1 MSQSDDYTTTQFL
14 YTKLKCIVLLTGL
27 LSDKNDFTIEIVL
40 TLLALGRVLRYTTS
54 RSSRSEFDLSYWT
67 PGDILSTNNQRRLTI
82 SANSSD
88 LDHVNHSVDFIDT
101 VSSYYQGLTSHYD
114 EGLTSL
120 IVYFA
125 SLDQILKTLAVWG
138 TFLKSHVPT
147 LQCSAT
153 YLLMVPTDLEH
164 DKCHVWGTCLTSF
177 WSNLQCSVLDLLHN
191 GPQDSELMMISRMI
205 GKYELNLC
213 KILVSSI
220 LCDII
225 TRRGLKLLVNGQ
237 RFLIINVL
245 FKILVSSGILAEKT
259 KNVDHEVVLRNLNE
273 DDVVQGFCDSFRFV
287 LYFSIPSILYILS
300 IWAVPASDH
309 TCYVR

>member
-1 MSQSDDYTTTQFL
+1 MLTNNIKKDLD
-14 YTKLKCIVLLTGL
+14 LKILL
-27 LSDKNDFTIEIVL
+27 LSDKNDFKIEIVL

-54 RSSRSEFDLSYWT
+54 RLSRSEFDLSHWT
-67 PGDILSTNNQRRLTI
+67 PGDILSTDSKRRLTI

-125 SLDQILKTLAVWG
+125 ILDQILETLGVWG

-164 DKCHVWGTCLTSF
+164 DKCHVWGTYLTSF
-177 WSNLQCSVLDLLHN
+177 WSNLQCSVLNLLHN
-191 GPQDSELMMISRMI
+191 GPQDSELMMMCSMI
-205 GKYELNLC
+205 GKYDLILC

-237 RFLIINVL
+237 RFIINVCY
-245 FKILVSSGILAEKT
+245 KIFVSSGTSEEKIR
-259 KNVDHEVVLRNLNE
+259 KVDYEVVLRNLNE
-273 DDVVQGFCDSFRFV
+273 DVVVHGFCDGFRICIV
-287 LYFSIPSILYILS
+287 FSIPSRILILKCLVQVQKS
-300 IWAVPASDH
+300 LFMWISTAQLP
-309 TCYVR
+309 RLQ